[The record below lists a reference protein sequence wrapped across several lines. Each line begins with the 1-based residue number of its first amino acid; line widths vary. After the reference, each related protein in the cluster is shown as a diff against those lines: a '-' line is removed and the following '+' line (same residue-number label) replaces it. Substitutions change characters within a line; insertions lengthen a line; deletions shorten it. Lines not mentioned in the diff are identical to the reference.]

1 MSAGNVETTT
11 DIQETASPASGWR
24 AWLEK
29 LERKLIGLLEWANPI
44 LVKETRQALKSK
56 QFLLTF
62 AVVLIAC
69 WIVSF
74 AGRAMIGPQIFYI
87 ASGQEMLV
95 AYYAILAFPLAVIVP
110 FSAFRSLSA
119 EKEDNTYDLLSITT
133 LSSHQVITGKLG
145 SAIVQILIYFSA
157 VSPCIAFTFLLRG
170 VDALSVATLLT
181 VTLLCSVGL
190 SMIGLLAGTLASV
203 RYTQMLV
210 SVGLVLGLAG
220 IFFFSVGGANELLEE
235 SSSFIRD
242 RDFWLILAGFL
253 TLFVTTFGL
262 LHSAAAAQISF
273 PSENRST
280 RLRMW
285 MLLQQ
290 VCFAGWMAVPP
301 ALYPND
307 PTAVYAMVII
317 FGGISL
323 TYWYVMGTLMTG
335 EWPHLSRRVQRS
347 LPNSLS
353 GRAFFSWLN
362 PGPASGYMFAV
373 ANSAAV
379 VALASLALLIFDKS
393 TTALGGRDTAITFF
407 FLAWCY
413 SIAYLGVGRLL
424 IGLMRRITY
433 VPLVAAF
440 LLHVILLLA
449 GVGTPTVIHEMSD
462 QFRGSGYSLLLVT
475 NPFWTL
481 AELVEGGLT
490 GYLDLLLILLPA
502 VAIVTFL
509 LNLRAVTAELARHRI
524 AAPERVAQDE
534 QELHPLPE
542 PGPTNPWEAE
552 AAEASVSAEPRS
564 RENLAP

>member
-1 MSAGNVETTT
+1 MSAGNVESTTEIGVT
-11 DIQETASPASGWR
+11 EKSASGWR
-24 AWLEK
+24 ARLDK
-29 LERKLIGLLEWANPI
+29 LESKLVGLLEWANPI

-170 VDALSVATLLT
+170 VDTLSVATLLA
-181 VTLLCSVGL
+181 VTLLSSVGL

-210 SVGLVLGLAG
+210 SVGLILGLAG
-220 IFFFSVGGANELLEE
+220 IFFGSVGGASELLDE
-235 SSSFIRD
+235 SSRFIRD
-242 RDFWLILAGFL
+242 WEFWLVLGGLL

-273 PSENRST
+273 PSENRSS
-280 RLRMW
+280 RLRLW

-301 ALYPND
+301 GLYPKE
-307 PTAVYAMVII
+307 PEAVHAMTLI

-323 TYWYVMGTLMTG
+323 AYWYVMGTLMTG

-347 LPNSLS
+347 LPSSLA
-353 GRAFFSWLN
+353 GRSLLSWLN
-362 PGPASGYMFAV
+362 PGPASGFIFAV
-373 ANSAAV
+373 ANSGAV
-379 VALASLALLIFDKS
+379 VVMASLALLVFGKP
-393 TTALGGRDTAITFF
+393 TTALGSRESAITFF
-407 FLAWCY
+407 VLAWCY
-413 SIAYLGVGRLL
+413 SITYLGVGRLL
-424 IGLMRRITY
+424 IGLMRRVTY

-449 GVGTPTVIHEMSD
+449 GVGTPTVIHEMSE

-481 AELVEGGLT
+481 AEIWEGGLT

-502 VAIVTFL
+502 AAIVTFL
-509 LNLRAVTAELARHRI
+509 LNLRSVSAELARHRI
-524 AAPERVAQDE
+524 AAPTRVSEDE
-534 QELHPLPE
+534 QELHPMAV
-542 PGPTNPWEAE
+542 PGPSNPWEAE
-552 AAEASVSAEPRS
+552 AAEPSAS
-564 RENLAP
+564 ENLAP